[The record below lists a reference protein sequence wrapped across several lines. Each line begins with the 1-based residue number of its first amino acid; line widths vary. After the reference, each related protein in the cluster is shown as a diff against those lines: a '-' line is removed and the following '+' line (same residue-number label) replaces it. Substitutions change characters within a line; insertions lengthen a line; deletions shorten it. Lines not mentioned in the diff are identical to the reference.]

1 VPIDFNF
8 NLMFF
13 QDYWPNFA
21 KDYKDNLS
29 LFEKIFTVFD
39 EEGGMKNLRN
49 WAYPLIRLWN

>member
-1 VPIDFNF
+1 
-8 NLMFF
+8 MFF